1 MTGIYAIINT
11 INGKRY
17 VGQAVNIK
25 NRINGHFKR
34 LRAEKHHCAHLQSAF
49 QKYGQ
54 ERFTYS
60 VLEECPVEA
69 LTEREQYWMD
79 YYRDRG
85 LYNTAPAAGSN
96 IGLKFGPET
105 TAKHLV
111 HLIGHKLSPES
122 RAKLSAS
129 KKGWKPSDET
139 RAKMSAAKRNMS
151 DETKARMSAAHKGVK
166 LSDAHRESLRKSH
179 EGRPHAGH
187 VLTKEDCSNGGKKA
201 AATITPERRARLSA
215 AMIGDK
221 RNLGRVASPETRAK
235 LSAASKGRKMSP
247 EAIAKSVASRWGKKR
262 IEPMPILCR
271 QI

>member
-1 MTGIYAIINT
+1 MIGIYSILNIT
-11 INGKRY
+11 SGKRY
-17 VGQAVNIK
+17 IGQAVNIK

-34 LRAEKHHCAHLQSAF
+34 LRAGKHHCAHLQSAF

-54 ERFTYS
+54 ESFTYS

-69 LTEREQYWMD
+69 LIKCEQFWMD

-96 IGLKFGPET
+96 LGLKFGPET

-166 LSDAHRESLRKSH
+166 LSEFHRESLCKSH
-179 EGRPHAGH
+179 EGKPHAGH
-187 VLTKEDCSNGGKKA
+187 VLTSKDFANRKGCCLSKEEK
-201 AATITPERRARLSA
+201 ARLLTYA
-215 AMIGDK
+215 TGNK
-221 RNLGRVASPETRAK
+221 WNLGRVPSPETRAK
-235 LSAASKGRKMSP
+235 LS
-247 EAIAKSVASRWGKKR
+247 EAKKR
-262 IEPMPILCR
+262 YWEAKKTLQQIERIG
-271 QI
+271 

>member
-1 MTGIYAIINT
+1 MIGIYSILNIT
-11 INGKRY
+11 SGKRY
-17 VGQAVNIK
+17 IGQAVNIK

-34 LRAEKHHCAHLQSAF
+34 LRAGKHHCAHLQSAF

-54 ERFTYS
+54 ESFTYS

-69 LTEREQYWMD
+69 LIKCEQFWMD

-96 IGLKFGPET
+96 LGLKFGPET

-166 LSDAHRESLRKSH
+166 LSEKHRDSLRKSII
-179 EGRPHAGH
+179 GRPHAGH
-187 VLTKEDCSNGGKKA
+187 VLTKKDCANRKGCRL
-201 AATITPERRARLSA
+201 PEEEKARLLTYA
-215 AMIGDK
+215 TGNK
-221 RNLGRVASPETRAK
+221 WNLGRVPSPETRAK
-235 LSAASKGRKMSP
+235 LS
-247 EAIAKSVASRWGKKR
+247 EAKKR
-262 IEPMPILCR
+262 YWEAKKTLQQIERIG
-271 QI
+271 